1 MTAEP
6 EPTRPL
12 TPYERFV
19 EATKRVLSVSKT
31 SAPYRGFGRRS
42 TIVGVPP
49 SAGPNFA
56 KSLIVVP
63 RWTPENRPVVDG
75 AKPASERAAPSASL
89 LPRSIVIEQAPCV
102 GVFGAEER
110 GYRDILSTE
119 IGAFLRQSAM
129 RHPSV
134 ARSGRVPLAVEP
146 GAPAPGPTREHVR
159 VVEEPVEHRGD
170 GRGVAEELAP
180 VLHGPIR
187 REQRRGALVAPHH
200 DLEEIL
206 GRRGRKLPHPE
217 IVDDEQRHGR
227 DEGDVVLPR
236 AGELGFGEILDEDV
250 RLAIEHA
257 VALLD
262 RGEADRLRHVQADLQ
277 PGRDARAAELAQG
290 ALQFDDVHEV
300 TSWIFRAMTSR

>member
-89 LPRSIVIEQAPCV
+89 LPRSIVIEQGPLC
-102 GVFGAEER
+102 R
-110 GYRDILSTE
+110 C
-119 IGAFLRQSAM
+119 LR
-129 RHPSV
+129 
-134 ARSGRVPLAVEP
+134 
-146 GAPAPGPTREHVR
+146 
-159 VVEEPVEHRGD
+159 
-170 GRGVAEELAP
+170 
-180 VLHGPIR
+180 
-187 REQRRGALVAPHH
+187 RRG
-200 DLEEIL
+200 
-206 GRRGRKLPHPE
+206 
-217 IVDDEQRHGR
+217 
-227 DEGDVVLPR
+227 EG
-236 AGELGFGEILDEDV
+236 I
-250 RLAIEHA
+250 
-257 VALLD
+257 
-262 RGEADRLRHVQADLQ
+262 
-277 PGRDARAAELAQG
+277 
-290 ALQFDDVHEV
+290 
-300 TSWIFRAMTSR
+300 SR